1 MSESQGT
8 MTTPDVRY
16 LDLVRAAVLALTPH
30 NNQPWRFE
38 VDRSSGK
45 IAIRV
50 DETRDP
56 SPMNCGQR
64 MARIAVGAA
73 AENILVVAEGLG
85 WQAQLE
91 TPPAGV
97 AAMVKV
103 TPSEASQMDV
113 APVIRTRVTNRRVYD
128 GRPVPDEV
136 LAELAAETP
145 ADAAGV
151 TTHWIGDRDRMATIA
166 TTVANSDGVMFG
178 LREML
183 DAFLSKVRFDT
194 AVDAEVDD
202 GLSLA
207 SLEAG
212 VMERM
217 ALRFMWRAPH
227 GLLKATGAIGQLS
240 KFAKKLVRSASGV
253 CLVVAPDWREET
265 DVQVGQAVQR
275 AWLALARRDLASQPM
290 MSGPV
295 LDSVLECGG
304 PELIDSLG
312 REQLQAI
319 RDSFRQLLPECGT
332 GRVAWLMRFGYA
344 ADVSGRTGR
353 LPWRTLTTETNLC
366 EVLER

>member
-1 MSESQGT
+1 MDMLSDKAIET
-8 MTTPDVRY
+8 
-16 LDLVRAAVLALTPH
+16 LIAAAVAAPSGDNT
-30 NNQPWRFE
+30 QPWRFE
-38 VDRSSGK
+38 VDRSSRK

-103 TPSEASQMDV
+103 TPSEAGQMDV

-151 TTHWIGDRDRMATIA
+151 TTHWIGDRDRIATIA

-183 DAFLSKVRFDT
+183 DAFLSKVRFDLFFLGNVRRNQPIGGGFWLVGIEFT
-194 AVDAEVDD
+194 EYVSAEHAETLAALFPLAATL
-202 GLSLA
+202 LSPA
-207 SLEAG
+207 E
-212 VMERM
+212 
-217 ALRFMWRAPH
+217 
-227 GLLKATGAIGQLS
+227 KAT
-240 KFAKKLVRSASGV
+240 V
-253 CLVVAPDWREET
+253 
-265 DVQVGQAVQR
+265 
-275 AWLALARRDLASQPM
+275 
-290 MSGPV
+290 
-295 LDSVLECGG
+295 
-304 PELIDSLG
+304 
-312 REQLQAI
+312 
-319 RDSFRQLLPECGT
+319 
-332 GRVAWLMRFGYA
+332 
-344 ADVSGRTGR
+344 
-353 LPWRTLTTETNLC
+353 
-366 EVLER
+366 